1 MIPSRNISEISL
13 PENAVFIA
21 RTKKVFARAVDLL
34 GPQTQ
39 LLLATADGMAVAT
52 HNDDEEPSARV
63 AALSCALL
71 SLSESFSGEVLGVTN
86 NEISVSSDGGHA
98 VLLRLALRG
107 HPYLVCLSTKD
118 HTTNLAIALR
128 LTRDVGKKLA
138 SIVNN

>member
-1 MIPSRNISEISL
+1 MIPSRNISQISL

-52 HNDDEEPSARV
+52 HNDDEELSARF

-118 HTTNLAIALR
+118 HTTNLATALR
-128 LTRDVGKKLA
+128 LTRDVGKKLS
-138 SIVNN
+138 SIVNY